1 MRLIVGTIVI
11 LCTLM
16 VGAYLYI
23 VDFPYYKYS
32 RWVNGKGKDRYY
44 EISQFREIY
53 LNPVAL
59 DTIPSYQED
68 YVQLWKEFPLR
79 NSLIPMPTRHP
90 MFQTVPIVE
99 MNGKAGVPHFGII
112 LLDPK
117 GREISRVYTLPNRLY
132 QDHSQGQELFKLP
145 YVRKRILSKKLDEV
159 WKDIFSYKIE
169 VKDKPIDEMIYD
181 LYIIHLRSKILP
193 KETVRYGLIKDGK
206 QALIELLSNDKDYTV
221 ELVMTMDS
229 GSIFSYILKTE
240 KNQAESVKLRAKFL
254 ETITFSPVDEAIG
267 RFLYTEFK
275 QLNYARQVDQ
285 EGMLY
290 LFAAWSQ
297 NPDSLELLKEMIY
310 YLERGQNTKK
320 QLKTLY
326 TYSFKRYGKTYTTRR
341 DVDEQD
347 NPEII
352 LQRNIEIEALESKKN
367 AEISS
372 NKQPEAPELTADEKL
387 KMNLK
392 KAKQEKKGKEAADMT
407 VH

>member
-1 MRLIVGTIVI
+1 MITLLVGT
-11 LCTLM
+11 
-16 VGAYLYI
+16 YLYI

-32 RWVNGKGKDRYY
+32 HWINGTTRDRYF
-44 EISQFREIY
+44 EIKNFRDIY
-53 LNPVAL
+53 LNPTGLEA
-59 DTIPSYQED
+59 IPSYQED

-79 NSLIPMPTRHP
+79 NSLVPMPTRHP
-90 MFQTVPIVE
+90 MFQTVPIIE
-99 MNGKAGVPHFGII
+99 MQGKSGTPLFGII
-112 LLDPK
+112 LQDPS
-117 GREISRVYTLPNRLY
+117 GREISRVYTLPNKLY

-145 YVRKRILSKKLDEV
+145 YVRNRILNKGLDEV

-169 VKDKPIDEMIYD
+169 VKDKPVDEMIYD
-181 LYIIHLRSKILP
+181 LYIVHLRSKMLP
-193 KETVRYGLIKDGK
+193 KETVRYGLIKGGK
-206 QALIELLSNDKDYTV
+206 QALIELVSNDKDYSV
-221 ELVMTMDS
+221 ELIMTMDS

-240 KNQAESVKLRAKFL
+240 KNRAESVKLRAKFL
-254 ETITFSPVDEAIG
+254 ASVTFSPVDEAISK
-267 RFLYTEFK
+267 FLYTEFK

-297 NPDSLELLKEMIY
+297 NPENVELLKEMIY

-326 TYSFKRYGKTYTTRR
+326 TYSFKRYKKTYTTRK

-352 LQRNIEIEALESKKN
+352 LQRKIEIEEIENKKS
-367 AEISS
+367 AEAATI
-372 NKQPEAPELTADEKL
+372 KGAEAPELTPDEK
-387 KMNLK
+387 MNIYLK
-392 KAKQEKKGKEAADMT
+392 KAKREKTKETEDMI

>member
-1 MRLIVGTIVI
+1 MRLIVGSLLI
-11 LCTLM
+11 LVTAL
-16 VGAYLYI
+16 VGSYLYI

-32 RWVNGKGKDRYY
+32 RWINGKSKDRYF

-53 LNPVAL
+53 LNPISL
-59 DTIPSYQED
+59 DKVPAYQED

-90 MFQTVPIVE
+90 MFQTVPIIE
-99 MNGKAGVPHFGII
+99 TNGANGTPQFGII
-112 LLDPK
+112 LQDPA

-132 QDHSQGQELFKLP
+132 QDHSQSQELFKLP
-145 YVRKRILSKKLDEV
+145 FVRNRLLSKKLEEV

-169 VKDKPIDEMIYD
+169 VKDKPIDQMIYD
-181 LYIIHLRSKILP
+181 LYIVHLRSKILP
-193 KETVRYGLIKDGK
+193 KETIRYGLIKDGK
-206 QALIELLSNDKDYTV
+206 QALIELSSKDKDYIV
-221 ELVMTMDS
+221 ELVLTMDS

-240 KNQAESVKLRAKFL
+240 KNREESVKLRAKFL
-254 ETITFSPVDEAIG
+254 ASITFSPVDDAIS

-275 QLNYARQVDQ
+275 QLNFARQVDQ

-297 NPDSLELLKEMIY
+297 NPDNVDLLKEMIY

-326 TYSFKRYGKTYTTRR
+326 TYSFKRYKKTYTTRK

-352 LQRNIEIEALESKKN
+352 LQRNIEIEEKENRAK
-367 AEISS
+367 AEAAS
-372 NKQPEAPELTADEKL
+372 NKQPDAPELTPDEQ
-387 KMNLK
+387 MNLYLR
-392 KAKQEKKGKEAADMT
+392 KAKQDKSKEAADMT

>member
-1 MRLIVGTIVI
+1 MRWIVGLSI
-11 LCTLM
+11 LAATVV
-16 VGAYLYI
+16 VGIYLYT

-32 RWVNGKGKDRYY
+32 RWISGKEKDRHF
-44 EISQFREIY
+44 ELSNFREIY
-53 LNPVAL
+53 LKSEAL
-59 DTIPSYQED
+59 DPIPTYQED

-90 MFQTVPIVE
+90 MFQSVPIIE
-99 MNGKAGVPHFGII
+99 MTSKNATPHFGII
-112 LLDPK
+112 LQDPS

-145 YVRKRILSKKLDEV
+145 YVRNRILGKKLEEV
-159 WKDIFSYKIE
+159 WRDIFSYKVDI
-169 VKDKPIDEMIYD
+169 KDKPIDEMIYD
-181 LYIIHLRSKILP
+181 LYIVHLRSKVLP

-206 QALIELLSNDKDYTV
+206 QALIELLSADKDYMV
-221 ELVMTMDS
+221 ELVMTMES

-240 KNQAESVKLRAKFL
+240 RNRQESVKLRAKFL
-254 ETITFSPVDEAIG
+254 ESITFSPVDEANG

-326 TYSFKRYGKTYTTRR
+326 TYSFKRYGKTYTTRQ

-352 LQRNIEIEALESKKN
+352 LQRRIELEEKENRKN
-367 AEISS
+367 AEANSS
-372 NKQPEAPELTADEKL
+372 RPPVAPELTAEE
-387 KMNLK
+387 KMNLNLRK
-392 KAKQEKKGKEAADMT
+392 VKKEAPKEAGDMT

>member
-1 MRLIVGTIVI
+1 
-11 LCTLM
+11 
-16 VGAYLYI
+16 
-23 VDFPYYKYS
+23 
-32 RWVNGKGKDRYY
+32 
-44 EISQFREIY
+44 
-53 LNPVAL
+53 
-59 DTIPSYQED
+59 
-68 YVQLWKEFPLR
+68 
-79 NSLIPMPTRHP
+79 
-90 MFQTVPIVE
+90 MFQTVPIIE
-99 MNGKAGVPHFGII
+99 MTSKNATPHFGII
-112 LLDPK
+112 LQDPS

-145 YVRKRILSKKLDEV
+145 YVRNRILDKKLDEV
-159 WKDIFSYKIE
+159 WRDVFSYKVDI
-169 VKDKPIDEMIYD
+169 KDKPIDEMIYD
-181 LYIIHLRSKILP
+181 LYIVHLRSKLLP

-206 QALIELLSNDKDYTV
+206 QALIELLSADKDYMV
-221 ELVMTMDS
+221 ELVMTMES

-240 KNQAESVKLRAKFL
+240 RNRQESVKLRAKFL
-254 ETITFSPVDEAIG
+254 ESITFSPVDEANG

-326 TYSFKRYGKTYTTRR
+326 TYSFKRYGKTYTTRQ

-352 LQRNIEIEALESKKN
+352 LQRKIELEEKENRKN
-367 AEISS
+367 AEANS
-372 NKQPEAPELTADEKL
+372 NRPTVEPELTSEEKMN
-387 KMNLK
+387 MNLK
-392 KAKQEKKGKEAADMT
+392 KVKKEAPKEAGDMT

>member
-1 MRLIVGTIVI
+1 MRWLVGLSVLAATVV
-11 LCTLM
+11 
-16 VGAYLYI
+16 VGIYLYT

-32 RWVNGKGKDRYY
+32 RWISGKEKDRYF
-44 EISQFREIY
+44 ELSNFREIY
-53 LNPVAL
+53 LKSEAL
-59 DTIPSYQED
+59 DPIPTYQED

-90 MFQTVPIVE
+90 MFQTVPIIE
-99 MNGKAGVPHFGII
+99 MTSKNATPHFGII
-112 LLDPK
+112 LQDPS

-145 YVRKRILSKKLDEV
+145 YVRNRILDKKLDEV
-159 WKDIFSYKIE
+159 WRDVFSYKVDI
-169 VKDKPIDEMIYD
+169 KDKPIDEMIYD
-181 LYIIHLRSKILP
+181 LYIVHLRSKLLP

-206 QALIELLSNDKDYTV
+206 QALIELLSADKDYMV
-221 ELVMTMDS
+221 ELVMTMES

-240 KNQAESVKLRAKFL
+240 RNRQESVKLRAKFL
-254 ETITFSPVDEAIG
+254 ESITFSPVDEANG

-326 TYSFKRYGKTYTTRR
+326 TYSFKRYGKTYTTRQ

-352 LQRNIEIEALESKKN
+352 LQRRIELEEKENRKN
-367 AEISS
+367 AEANS
-372 NKQPEAPELTADEKL
+372 NRPTVEPELTSEEKMN
-387 KMNLK
+387 MNLK
-392 KAKQEKKGKEAADMT
+392 KVKKEAPKEAGDMT